1 MEKRKAVEKKKS
13 VNKNTGIDRNTYSKN
28 SNDKLKDVGGRSEKI
43 LKVKSR
49 CSVAR
54 KCGGCQWID
63 VAYEEQLDRKKKETA
78 KLLKPYV
85 KLESIIG
92 MEKPEYYRN
101 KVNAAFTH
109 EKGKPLSGVY
119 KDGVIIPV
127 ENCLIENE
135 KAGEILQSIRK
146 LLPSFKIK
154 TFDEGTGYGLLRH
167 VMVRIGNTTG
177 QIMVVLVLASPI
189 MPSKNNFVKALLK
202 LHPDITTII
211 VNSNNRRAGA
221 MLGDKEQVIYGKG
234 YIEDVLFGKTFKIT
248 SKSYYHVNPVQ
259 TQQLYKKAMEFAGLT
274 GKEEVLDVYSG
285 IGTMSM
291 LAADA
296 AKNIISVEQNKE
308 AVKEAITNAKR
319 NKISNIESYQNDPVK
334 FIAQLVEQEK
344 HIDTVFM
351 EPPYAGNDEVFL
363 NSLATLKPKKVIY
376 LSCNPET
383 LVKDMDYLTKKG
395 YKAERAVAVDMAP
408 FGGRVEVVCQLVR
421 K

>member
-1 MEKRKAVEKKKS
+1 MEKKKFTP
-13 VNKNTGIDRNTYSKN
+13 KA
-28 SNDKLKDVGGRSEKI
+28 
-43 LKVKSR
+43 KSR
-49 CSVAR
+49 CQVSK
-54 KCGGCQWID
+54 KCGGCQLID
-63 VAYEEQLDRKKKETA
+63 VPYEEQLDRKKKETA
-78 KLLKPYV
+78 KLLKSYV
-85 KLESIIG
+85 KLEGIIG

-109 EKGKPLSGVY
+109 VKGKPLSGVY

-154 TFDEGTGYGLLRH
+154 TFDESTGYGLLRH

-234 YIEDVLFGKTFKIT
+234 YIEDALLGKTFKIT
-248 SKSYYHVNPVQ
+248 SKSFYHVNAVQ
-259 TQQLYKKAMEFAGLT
+259 TQQLYKKAMEYAGLT

-285 IGTMSM
+285 IGTISM
-291 LAADA
+291 LAADS

-308 AVKEAITNAKR
+308 AVKEAVTNAKI
-319 NKISNIESYQNDPVK
+319 NKISNIDFYQNDAVK

-351 EPPYAGNDEVFL
+351 EPPYAGSDEVFL
-363 NSLATLKPKKVIY
+363 NSLAALKPKKIIY

-383 LVKDMDYLTKKG
+383 LIKDISFLTKKG
-395 YKAERAVAVDMAP
+395 YKAERAAAVDMAP
-408 FGGRVEVVCQLVR
+408 FGGRVEVVCQFTR